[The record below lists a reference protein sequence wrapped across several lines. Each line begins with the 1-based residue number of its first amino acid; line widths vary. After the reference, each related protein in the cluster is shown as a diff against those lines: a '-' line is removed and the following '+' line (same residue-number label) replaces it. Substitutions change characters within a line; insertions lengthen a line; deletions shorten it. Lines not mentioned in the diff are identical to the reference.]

1 MHMAVD
7 LINQLDISNVKI
19 LIKFSTEKQK
29 QETKILEAVLVVIC
43 VYSLYWQAIDYC
55 YNIWVNVYVECT
67 KARKH

>member
-1 MHMAVD
+1 MRVIQPSKMHMAAD

-55 YNIWVNVYVECT
+55 YII
-67 KARKH
+67 

>member
-1 MHMAVD
+1 MRVIQPSKMHMAVD

-55 YNIWVNVYVECT
+55 YII
-67 KARKH
+67 